1 MTKENRFYR
10 EKDNINPEHYT
21 QGGLEVFD
29 ILKAKL
35 TSEELEGFC
44 KGNIIKYLFREK
56 YKNGFECLLK
66 CHWYLTKLII
76 GRYNRMNI
84 HDQKKYHEYVSQM
97 QSNKTTG

>member
-1 MTKENRFYR
+1 MTKDNRFYKQ
-10 EKDNINPEHYT
+10 KDNINPEHYT

-66 CHWYLTKLII
+66 CHWHLTSLIEV
-76 GRYNRMNI
+76 RYNSLDNNQREQYE
-84 HDQKKYHEYVSQM
+84 QKMRKVSG
-97 QSNKTTG
+97 SKES